1 MKGMEELPSKSH
13 KKDKNS
19 LKDHVKKKVEI
30 PKILKSLVEVPC
42 HCKKCKADVSVSL
55 SDCKCP
61 GCGEKEHL
69 KVKERPY

>member
-1 MKGMEELPSKSH
+1 MTMRGKEELPSKPA
-13 KKDKNS
+13 KE
-19 LKDHVKKKVEI
+19 KKKASFAI
-30 PKILKSLVEVPC
+30 PKFLRSFTEVPC

>member
-1 MKGMEELPSKSH
+1 MKGGEETPSKQ
-13 KKDKNS
+13 KKER
-19 LKDHVKKKVEI
+19 KDNKSIKL
-30 PKILKSLVEVPC
+30 PKFLRSFTEVPC